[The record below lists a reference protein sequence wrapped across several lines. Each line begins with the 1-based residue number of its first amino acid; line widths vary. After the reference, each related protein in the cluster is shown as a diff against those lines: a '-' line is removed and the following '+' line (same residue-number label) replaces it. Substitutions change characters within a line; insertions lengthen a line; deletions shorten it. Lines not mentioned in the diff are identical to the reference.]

1 MDKSRYNNITS
12 KFDNR
17 TVLVIGDL
25 MLDKYLWGHTDRI
38 SPEAPVP
45 IVEVNNIDYR
55 PGGAANV
62 ALNLSS
68 LGCDVIIIGVVGSD
82 SDGKNLLNLLEKYKI
97 DCSKIVISDDRCTTV
112 KTRIMSQDQ
121 QVVRA
126 DYEDKTPLSDN
137 LLKKIYQSLESVIN
151 NVDALILQDYNKG
164 VFNISNIPEIISLAN
179 NASKSIYVD
188 PKKTNFKSF
197 KNVRLFKPNLV
208 EFFKGYGS
216 NQNSIKN
223 DGFLLKKELNAD
235 LVFITQGSDGA
246 SLFEDSEYHH
256 IPTKARK
263 VHDVSGAGDTVIS
276 IFALSDLCEANPKES
291 AILSNYAAG
300 RVCEEVGVVP
310 ITLNMLNEIVEN
322 DRD

>member
-1 MDKSRYNNITS
+1 MKKTDYNKITNQFHKRS
-12 KFDNR
+12 
-17 TVLVIGDL
+17 VLVVGDI
-25 MLDKYLWGHTDRI
+25 MLDKYLWGRTNRI

-45 IVEVNNIDYR
+45 IVDISNIDYR

-68 LGCDVIIIGVVGSD
+68 LGCNVIIVGIIGSD
-82 SDGKNLLNLLEKYKI
+82 SDGEKLLYMLKKYNI
-97 DCSKIVISDDRCTTV
+97 DCSKIIISDNRHTTV

-126 DYEDKTPLSDN
+126 DYEVNMPLSDN
-137 LLKKIYQSLESVIN
+137 LLGKLTHSFESAIKK
-151 NVDALILQDYNKG
+151 VDGVILQDYNKG
-164 VFNISNIPEIISLAN
+164 IFDIKNIPEIIKLCN
-179 NASKSIYVD
+179 NLNKSIYVD
-188 PKKTNFKSF
+188 PKNSNFTSF

-208 EFFKGYGS
+208 EFCKGFS
-216 NQNSIKN
+216 SDENSIKK
-223 DGFLLKKELNAD
+223 DGFQLKKELNAD
-235 LVFITQGSDGA
+235 IIFVTQGSDGA
-246 SLFEDSEYHH
+246 SLFENSEYHH

-276 IFALSDLCEANPKES
+276 IFALSDLCNANPKQS

-310 ITLNMLNEIVEN
+310 ITLDMLNEIVEN
-322 DRD
+322 DRS